1 MGEKIKSYASKLH
14 HKKVFVFGTCGFGK
28 DENYFQMIADRMT
41 ACVPSDNEIIG
52 SFVCQGKINPNF
64 QKKYEMMLLDDKTKK
79 QAEMMLENFKLADSH
94 PTQDDLNQL
103 TEKLNLTNL

>member
-1 MGEKIKSYASKLH
+1 
-14 HKKVFVFGTCGFGK
+14 
-28 DENYFQMIADRMT
+28 MIADRMT

-79 QAEMMLENFKLADSH
+79 QAEMMLENFKLAESH